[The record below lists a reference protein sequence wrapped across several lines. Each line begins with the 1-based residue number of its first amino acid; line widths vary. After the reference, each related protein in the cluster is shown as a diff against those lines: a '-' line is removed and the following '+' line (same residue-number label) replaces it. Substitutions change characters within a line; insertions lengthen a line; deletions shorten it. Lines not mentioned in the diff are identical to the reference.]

1 MSVLS
6 QKYEQY
12 RKNIDFINEYKEA
25 ENASS
30 GSKFDPNANVE
41 TKNVATMAG
50 EVPKG
55 DMIGTNRLRIHDKLT
70 EMYDEETAD
79 EFLRQLEHHEIY
91 VNDETS
97 LYPYCT
103 SITMY
108 PFLFKG
114 LTGIGGPSVAP
125 GNLDS
130 FCGSFIN
137 LVFAISSQFAGA
149 CLYKDQRLKIK
160 NNFNDSVINPTA
172 KEFVEMFSL
181 DHRFENYQGEWEYT
195 DISDKNFSVYENGRF
210 VKITKVYRR
219 KYNDKIYRIKSHT
232 GLEALTSKDHKFK
245 TLFRGRELAIPA
257 SELLVNDTVFI
268 EKDYSSLIDF
278 SDDEY
283 LHGQLVG
290 YVAGNGY
297 ICNKNSFRVAINYDH
312 AFIAERID
320 ESLKKFFDMS
330 GTLKNGHHC
339 YDYQKHSRELV
350 KQIQEEFMP
359 CERLDA
365 FHKNVD
371 LRGKSLNWM
380 VGFLDGLCSSDGSYN
395 GKSIRIS
402 LVNRPLLETVK
413 EILSRLDIV
422 CPEITTVPAH
432 DNKAELY
439 TLTIPIRVIKYLEL
453 TSQKPTK
460 NAIFATRVKSDREI
474 YYYGKHALAN
484 AKGNPVTDTK
494 RITDSKI
501 DYELHSDV
509 IDSIE
514 TFDNDDEFV
523 YEIETESHWYNCGG
537 FITHNCS
544 TPELFLYLDY
554 FIRKDYGDDYYLRP
568 TEVVDL
574 SSRRRTIQ
582 KVIDDC
588 FQQIVYTLNVPAAAR
603 NYQSVFH
610 NVAYFDK
617 PYFEGMFGEFIFPDG
632 TEPKW
637 ESLSWLQKHFMDWFN
652 KERTR
657 RPLTFPVETMNLLD
671 DGEKYVDEEW
681 ADYTAEMWS
690 KGHSFFLYRS
700 DSVDSLASCCFAPD
714 TKVLAKGSNKVY
726 FTTFKEL
733 YEMPSSEKRNFKLFH
748 NGRWVPGKVIKTAS
762 KPMYRIVTANKKTY
776 EATLDHLFPT
786 INGLKVAKNLNEND
800 YLVFNTATLDAVNE
814 KDRKLTYEQGLLIG
828 MYLGDGSMEIR
839 DEKYYSVNYSL
850 NENKY
855 SNYIAMMEKGL
866 RDCGIESSFTL
877 HKPYNNVYPVFYYG
891 ENLAAFIQEYV
902 SGGYCNTKRLNPEV
916 LLQSVAFRKGIL
928 DGIYATDGGN
938 SNRIYTTSEG
948 LAEDIEWLCTSI
960 GLNTIIDVSDRTS
973 EPVVIRGNSYN
984 RNYPLYCVRYY
995 TPGNKSSMD
1004 GVYKMFNNA
1013 MCFKVESVEP
1023 VETSYDNV
1031 YCFERTDEGEPYF
1044 TFPNGLITHNCRL
1057 RNELQDNTFSYTLG
1071 AGGVSTGSKK
1081 VITINLN
1088 RLVQNATKAGIDVS
1102 EAVKTQVEKVH
1113 KYLLAY
1119 NEIYHEYF
1127 KAKLL
1132 PIYDAGFIALD
1143 KQYLTV
1149 GLNGFI
1155 EGAEFLGIEP
1165 TPNEE
1170 YFAYAEKILHP
1181 IYELNRAAR
1190 TEHAMFNTELIPSL

>member
-79 EFLRQLEHHEIY
+79 EFLRQLECHEIY

-125 GNLDS
+125 SNLDS

-149 CLYKDQRLKIK
+149 
-160 NNFNDSVINPTA
+160 
-172 KEFVEMFSL
+172 
-181 DHRFENYQGEWEYT
+181 
-195 DISDKNFSVYENGRF
+195 
-210 VKITKVYRR
+210 
-219 KYNDKIYRIKSHT
+219 
-232 GLEALTSKDHKFK
+232 
-245 TLFRGRELAIPA
+245 
-257 SELLVNDTVFI
+257 
-268 EKDYSSLIDF
+268 
-278 SDDEY
+278 
-283 LHGQLVG
+283 
-290 YVAGNGY
+290 
-297 ICNKNSFRVAINYDH
+297 
-312 AFIAERID
+312 
-320 ESLKKFFDMS
+320 
-330 GTLKNGHHC
+330 
-339 YDYQKHSRELV
+339 
-350 KQIQEEFMP
+350 
-359 CERLDA
+359 
-365 FHKNVD
+365 
-371 LRGKSLNWM
+371 
-380 VGFLDGLCSSDGSYN
+380 
-395 GKSIRIS
+395 
-402 LVNRPLLETVK
+402 
-413 EILSRLDIV
+413 
-422 CPEITTVPAH
+422 
-432 DNKAELY
+432 
-439 TLTIPIRVIKYLEL
+439 
-453 TSQKPTK
+453 
-460 NAIFATRVKSDREI
+460 
-474 YYYGKHALAN
+474 
-484 AKGNPVTDTK
+484 
-494 RITDSKI
+494 
-501 DYELHSDV
+501 
-509 IDSIE
+509 
-514 TFDNDDEFV
+514 
-523 YEIETESHWYNCGG
+523 
-537 FITHNCS
+537 CS

-700 DSVDSLASCCFAPD
+700 DSVDSLASCC
-714 TKVLAKGSNKVY
+714 
-726 FTTFKEL
+726 
-733 YEMPSSEKRNFKLFH
+733 
-748 NGRWVPGKVIKTAS
+748 
-762 KPMYRIVTANKKTY
+762 
-776 EATLDHLFPT
+776 
-786 INGLKVAKNLNEND
+786 
-800 YLVFNTATLDAVNE
+800 
-814 KDRKLTYEQGLLIG
+814 
-828 MYLGDGSMEIR
+828 
-839 DEKYYSVNYSL
+839 
-850 NENKY
+850 
-855 SNYIAMMEKGL
+855 
-866 RDCGIESSFTL
+866 
-877 HKPYNNVYPVFYYG
+877 
-891 ENLAAFIQEYV
+891 
-902 SGGYCNTKRLNPEV
+902 
-916 LLQSVAFRKGIL
+916 
-928 DGIYATDGGN
+928 
-938 SNRIYTTSEG
+938 
-948 LAEDIEWLCTSI
+948 
-960 GLNTIIDVSDRTS
+960 
-973 EPVVIRGNSYN
+973 
-984 RNYPLYCVRYY
+984 
-995 TPGNKSSMD
+995 
-1004 GVYKMFNNA
+1004 
-1013 MCFKVESVEP
+1013 
-1023 VETSYDNV
+1023 
-1031 YCFERTDEGEPYF
+1031 
-1044 TFPNGLITHNCRL
+1044 RL

-1102 EAVKTQVEKVH
+1102 EAVKAQVEKVH

-1155 EGAEFLGIEP
+1155 EGAEFLGIDP